1 MFKDYCQ
8 TEHLVLGLYAKQ
20 LTEIKIAIHAGRSVL
35 VIGEMGSGKT
45 TLARR
50 LLGEI
55 SGLNTAIASYDGS
68 SKQALIDIAEGL
80 EIPTTN
86 AKGKILT
93 SDALKEKILAESDE
107 RTLIV
112 CDNVHRWPASLR
124 YWLERLYAKGVILLF
139 LSMVNVR
146 KDIFLRVIKIK
157 LPKPTEAEI
166 RDIMITEAILLGY
179 DMTMQ
184 KLSHL
189 QQFAGSNPLLAKKVV
204 GEAQCGRYEQDGEH
218 TRYINVA
225 PMVNTLIVIVAM
237 VKLAAAG
244 FDDTTLYVIGG
255 LMVMLMISG
264 RYICYAIGQTFDRK

>member
-86 AKGKILT
+86 AKGKNLT
-93 SDALKEKILAESDE
+93 SDALKEKILGESDE

>member
-244 FDDTTLYVIGG
+244 VDDTTLYVIGG

>member
-244 FDDTTLYVIGG
+244 VDDTTLCVIGG

>member
-1 MFKDYCQ
+1 MFKEYCQ

-45 TLARR
+45 TLAKR

-86 AKGKILT
+86 AKGKNLT

-218 TRYINVA
+218 IKYINVA

-237 VKLAAAG
+237 IKLAGAGVDDKTLCVIAA
-244 FDDTTLYVIGG
+244 

>member
-8 TEHLVLGLYAKQ
+8 TEHLVLVLYAKQ

-86 AKGKILT
+86 AKGKNLT

-218 TRYINVA
+218 IQYINVA

-244 FDDTTLYVIGG
+244 FDDTTLCVIGG